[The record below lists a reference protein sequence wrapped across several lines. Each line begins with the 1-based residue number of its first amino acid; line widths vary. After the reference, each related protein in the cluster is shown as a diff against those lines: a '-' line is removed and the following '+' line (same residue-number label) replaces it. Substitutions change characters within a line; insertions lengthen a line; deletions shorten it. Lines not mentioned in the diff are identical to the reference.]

1 MNKTLM
7 KKKKAIFFLILS
19 AVLWSLGGVLIKIVN
34 WHPIAIAGT
43 RSLIASLII
52 LIYLK
57 QVQKSFNST
66 QILGAI
72 FYAGTVILFVLAN
85 KLTTAAN
92 AILLQ
97 YGAPLYVALLSKPI
111 LKEKIEKINWIAMF
125 FMLIGIYIFFLD
137 KLQFVNFIGNIVAIL
152 SGISF
157 ALFIIIMRKQK
168 DGLPIYSVLW
178 GNILTAIIGLPF
190 ILRYFNELTL
200 KSFLGLILL
209 GTIQLGI
216 SYILYSIAIK
226 EVSALEGALIPMIEP
241 ILNPIWVFLA
251 VGEKPGEYSLLG
263 GSIILVT
270 LGFRYLYP
278 VIKNRSS

>member
-1 MNKTLM
+1 M

-19 AVLWSLGGVLIKIVN
+19 AVLWSLGGVLIKIVD

-43 RSLIASLII
+43 RSAIASLII

-57 QVQKSFNST
+57 KVQTSFNSL

-85 KLTTAAN
+85 KFTTAAN

-111 LKEKIEKINWIAMF
+111 LKEKVEKIDWLVMF
-125 FMLIGIYIFFLD
+125 LMLAGIYVFFLD
-137 KLQFVNFIGNIVAIL
+137 KLQFVNFIGNIMAIL

-157 ALFIIIMRKQK
+157 AFFIVFMRKQK
-168 DGLPIYSVLW
+168 EGLPLYSVLW
-178 GNILTAIIGLPF
+178 GNILTALIGLPF
-190 ILRYFNELTL
+190 ILENFNGLSL
-200 KSFLGLILL
+200 KSILGLILL

-216 SYILYSIAIK
+216 SYILYSIAIR
-226 EVSALEGALIPMIEP
+226 EVSAIEGALIPMIEP

-251 VGEKPGEYSLLG
+251 IGETPGEYSLLG
-263 GSIILVT
+263 GSIILTT
-270 LGFRYLYP
+270 LGLRYLYP
-278 VIKNRSS
+278 VIKNRK